1 MEFGDLT
8 TLITIGIAVFI
19 FIRLRSVL
27 GTRTGHQNPPNKT
40 HSRKQKTDEQNQ
52 ASNDNVVTLPNRG
65 KSKESEEDAA
75 DIYSEIDLIAK
86 ESSQLNQELRE
97 LKDADT
103 SFDPGKFIQGSKM
116 AYEMIVT
123 AFADG
128 DKKTLKNLLSREVFE
143 GFSSAIKQ
151 RHEEGF
157 IVQSSFVGVDDA
169 QITAAETNKKTAN
182 ITVRFVS
189 QIISA
194 TYDKDDNLIDGDSKE
209 ITEVIDLWT
218 FSRDMRS
225 RDPNWKLVATEAES

>member
-27 GTRTGHQNPPNKT
+27 GSRTGHQNPPNKPN
-40 HSRKQKTDEQNQ
+40 SRRQSPNEQNQ

-65 KSKESEEDAA
+65 KSKDKEEESEFYS
-75 DIYSEIDLIAK
+75 DIDSVAK
-86 ESSQLNQELRE
+86 SGSRLNRELRE
-97 LKDADT
+97 LKDADSAFT
-103 SFDPGKFIQGSKM
+103 PDRFLQGSKM

-151 RHEEGF
+151 RQDDEHV
-157 IVQSSFVGVDDA
+157 VQSSFVGVDDA
-169 QITAAETNKKTAN
+169 KITAAEINKRTGS

-194 TYDKDDNLIDGDSKE
+194 TYDKDDNLIDGDAE
-209 ITEVIDLWT
+209 QITEVIDLWT